1 MTDFTISCCI
11 ETFFNR
17 KTIVYAAWYGNSKVQ
32 KDTIFQ
38 QYGGLGWTS
47 RKVLGQFENYLRYE
61 EKADATINKYLHD
74 VGEMVA
80 YIGNSEL
87 NKDMLIQYR
96 QDISR
101 KCKAQTVNGKLSA
114 INAFLNKFRG
124 DSIKLLKV
132 QTNCI

>member
-1 MTDFTISCCI
+1 MD
-11 ETFFNR
+11 ET
-17 KTIVYAAWYGNSKVQ
+17 A
-32 KDTIFQ
+32 
-38 QYGGLGWTS
+38 
-47 RKVLGQFENYLRYE
+47 VLGQFENYLRYE
-61 EKADATINKYLHD
+61 EKADATIDKYLHD

-114 INAFLNKFRG
+114 INAFLKFMNLEEYPFPYG
-124 DSIKLLKV
+124 TPCGGAS
-132 QTNCI
+132 